1 MVFGAFLCPGENFFT
16 SGYIVGPHRH
26 SGRSSNQLSRQS
38 RLHYPSPFFTPAT
51 TSALSLSRN
60 TDTGEGSGNIF
71 ETLFTGGYG
80 ASEEDI
86 AAAARI
92 ATKIRSASDLPGW
105 EKAPMRRKGSTRPR
119 HRAWGGDSE
128 LPVQEKPNYDPALEA
143 CPEKWLT
150 QEELEAKFRLTGTQS
165 DILFVSLAGP
175 NKYAE
180 RDVCEEKISNWRKS
194 GKFDQSIFVEYVKKG
209 QNDLILGY
217 STFVGLN
224 LFFVLNIVF
233 PTNPVGNLL
242 VYIVGGLQDMI

>member
-1 MVFGAFLCPGENFFT
+1 MMQRHSLLSVLMVFGAFLCPGAKFFT

-150 QEELEAKFRLTGTQS
+150 QSCTYRFMSTTEERAWSLRSHASQPIFISHFLSQHLSRG
-165 DILFVSLAGP
+165 ILFTHS
-175 NKYAE
+175 NKNMTHKG
-180 RDVCEEKISNWRKS
+180 RIRSKISS
-194 GKFDQSIFVEYVKKG
+194 DGHSIRHFVRVTCRSKQICRAG
-209 QNDLILGY
+209 R
-217 STFVGLN
+217 
-224 LFFVLNIVF
+224 
-233 PTNPVGNLL
+233 
-242 VYIVGGLQDMI
+242 M